1 MKIFGQIEKLINEHG
16 SATILK
22 ERLHLAADKYSKLED
37 ENAVLKEKIETLE
50 SNLDDANKEIE
61 RLNKVANCFQKEQS
75 QQKLDE
81 VTKGILRKFFE
92 AGRDLPVRYFAS
104 ALSLDIGIVQYHFDI
119 LRKHNFIIQATAGRE
134 ATFELTPQ
142 GRKYFVEQI
151 NT

>member
-22 ERLHLAADKYSKLED
+22 ERLHLASDKYSKLED

-61 RLNKVANCFQKEQS
+61 RLNKVANSFQKEQS
-75 QQKLDE
+75 QKNLDE
-81 VTKGILRKFFE
+81 GTKGILRKFFE
-92 AGRDLPVRYFAS
+92 AGSDLSERYLAS

-119 LRKHNFIIQATAGRE
+119 LIKQHFIKQATAGRE
-134 ATFELTPQ
+134 ATFDLTQQ